1 MAKDE
6 RVRTA
11 YRAPQVTYHGR
22 VGELTRSHHL
32 VLGSKAAAH
41 MAAAFAAS
49 VGGTGGTGGVS
60 TPVAPGGEQVL
71 SGGGIPGGGS
81 GAAGAT
87 GSGTAGTGGG
97 SGKEVP
103 FTGPAVIGVAGVWV
117 PLAEARHTL

>member
-32 VLGSKAAAH
+32 VIGSKAAAH

-60 TPVAPGGEQVL
+60 TPVAPGGERVL
-71 SGGGIPGGGS
+71 SGGGGGIPGGG
-81 GAAGAT
+81 AGAV
-87 GSGTAGTGGG
+87 GAGTGAGG
-97 SGKEVP
+97 TAATGGGGGGKELP
-103 FTGPAVIGVAGVWV
+103 FT
-117 PLAEARHTL
+117 